1 MSIANG
7 HGRVGIGGMSAG
19 ADAADDG
26 APELVLIFNVRTL
39 ALVLFDQRILTGRV
53 SVGTIA
59 NLQTAVVLLWAAL
72 AGDFSTTGR

>member
-1 MSIANG
+1 MYG
-7 HGRVGIGGMSAG
+7 HFRVGFGVSG

-26 APELVLIFNVRTL
+26 APESELIFNVR
-39 ALVLFDQRILTGRV
+39 ALSRVLLDQRILTGRV
-53 SVGTIA
+53 PVGTIA